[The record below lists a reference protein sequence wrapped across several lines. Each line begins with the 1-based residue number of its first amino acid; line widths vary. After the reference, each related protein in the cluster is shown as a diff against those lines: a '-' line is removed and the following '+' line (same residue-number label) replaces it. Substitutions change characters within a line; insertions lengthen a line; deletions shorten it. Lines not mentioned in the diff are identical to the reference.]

1 MLTLWR
7 LPCAAFCAD
16 NGGNLEHLYWGAAVP
31 PTDDLRYLS
40 FSNVQ
45 LCFDPGPSNYFEDMT
60 AIADLVEDEVEPED
74 LLKEWDQARKQN
86 TANLGGE
93 AVDCVDGQV
102 DKLHMLTLGDEAIAN
117 ARRENAAW
125 RLMKMYEM
133 KQKRVEA
140 GEEPG
145 VSVARLLP
153 HSSGFFRVL
162 MLPITAQ
169 FLVTYSRHGLMFLQ
183 SSSVALFSPVLAS
196 SCTDAVSSIS
206 NVHFLCCR

>member
-7 LPCAAFCAD
+7 LPSAAFCAD

-145 VSVARLLP
+145 VSAAHLLL
-153 HSSGFFRVL
+153 HSSGIFPGTL
-162 MLPITAQ
+162 MLPITSR
-169 FLVTYSRHGLMFLQ
+169 FLVTSSRHGRLFLH
-183 SSSVALFSPVLAS
+183 SSSVALFLPVLF
-196 SCTDAVSSIS
+196 SCIEL
-206 NVHFLCCR
+206 HGCR